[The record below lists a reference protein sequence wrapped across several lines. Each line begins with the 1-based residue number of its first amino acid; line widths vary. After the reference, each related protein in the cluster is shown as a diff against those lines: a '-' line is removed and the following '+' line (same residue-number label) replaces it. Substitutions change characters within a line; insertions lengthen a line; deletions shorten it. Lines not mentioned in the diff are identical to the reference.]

1 MKNRYRYDMPSFDLF
16 IKPNFNYLVK
26 CVTFHETET
35 RTFGN
40 RKKTRFLITNW
51 SLNYGFL
58 NLKKQKK
65 MKRAKL
71 IETKRI
77 EWLIYSKILTGCW
90 SACGLTE
97 LFRSEKICRFATA
110 TVNIAFTFIWSGVEG
125 PRWNKSHASTTSAL
139 TIVRWQI
146 ANVTHRLNSV
156 CEVINKLV
164 NI

>member
-1 MKNRYRYDMPSFDLF
+1 MKMNNRPLSVWWYAVISVWFTLLNAKRFM
-16 IKPNFNYLVK
+16 KPKQGPLAIGRR
-26 CVTFHETET
+26 HDSWLRTEVW
-35 RTFGN
+35 
-40 RKKTRFLITNW
+40 ITVSW
-51 SLNYGFL
+51 IQ
-58 NLKKQKK
+58 KQK

-71 IETKRI
+71 IENKRI

-110 TVNIAFTFIWSGVEG
+110 TVNIAFTFIWSGVKG

-146 ANVTHRLNSV
+146 ANVTHRLKSV
-156 CEVINKLV
+156 CEVINKFV
-164 NI
+164 DI

>member
-1 MKNRYRYDMPSFDLF
+1 MRNVSWNRNKDLWQSEEDTIPDYELKF
-16 IKPNFNYLVK
+16 EL
-26 CVTFHETET
+26 
-35 RTFGN
+35 
-40 RKKTRFLITNW
+40 RFLE
-51 SLNYGFL
+51 F
-58 NLKKQKK
+58 KKKKKK